1 MSRSLC
7 IIISIV
13 KILLQTEIFF
23 GSIYLQH
30 LENGV
35 VGCKMVAKRQ
45 IFFRPPP
52 NPNPMVNNR
61 VSKRVADPEP
71 VFLHGSGSGF
81 QISLDP
87 VSAQILEQ
95 NKIAERSIKVIY
107 QNL

>member
-52 NPNPMVNNR
+52 NPNPMVNR
-61 VSKRVADPEP
+61 VGDPEP

-87 VSAQILEQ
+87 DPGPVSAQILDKK
-95 NKIAERSIKVIY
+95 NCRKVY
-107 QNL
+107 QKKT